1 MATGTGYEGT
11 DEYTPVGADP
21 SAVKKDAR
29 RVTVEGPARAAIRV
43 SDWRAER
50 KQFTAELSAA
60 DHLTLHLFNYPAWRV
75 EVNGRIVQ
83 PGTREGTGEMLI
95 PVEAGTNLVQI
106 ILVRTWDR
114 TVGAWISMVAIV
126 FMLVSL
132 RTSPRHHGVP

>member
-1 MATGTGYEGT
+1 
-11 DEYTPVGADP
+11 
-21 SAVKKDAR
+21 
-29 RVTVEGPARAAIRV
+29 
-43 SDWRAER
+43 
-50 KQFTAELSAA
+50 
-60 DHLTLHLFNYPAWRV
+60 V

-106 ILVRTWDR
+106 IFVRTWDR